1 LYITIYTC
9 FFIFYA
15 GQRWIQ
21 ARRGPDPRQKEF
33 LSPSGIVGILVAV
46 ILVIAAVGIAIY
58 FVVRNRYSLLSKW
71 IFIYFKLIIA
81 VLLF

>member
-1 LYITIYTC
+1 L
-9 FFIFYA
+9 YA

-46 ILVIAAVGIAIY
+46 ILVITAIAIAIY
-58 FVVRNRYSLLSKW
+58 FVVRNRYSFLSKC
-71 IFIYFKLIIA
+71 IITYLKLITA
-81 VLLF
+81 VLLI